1 MEMMSRYD
9 IAIPGKQQELIEKVA
24 EVLFIIR
31 CSSLQK
37 AKGVVILVVASG
49 SSVDIKFA
57 RDNDKVLTSPIITI
71 SQISGIFW
79 TGYAAQQGGEALA
92 KLIFGDANPSMLFSI
107 SHYPL
112 RWSSCL
118 YHLSR

>member
-24 EVLFIIR
+24 EVLFT
-31 CSSLQK
+31 CSISSFQK
-37 AKGVVILVVASG
+37 AKGIVILVVASG

-92 KLIFGDANPSMLFSI
+92 KLIFGDANPSMLLPI
-107 SHYPL
+107 SHYSI